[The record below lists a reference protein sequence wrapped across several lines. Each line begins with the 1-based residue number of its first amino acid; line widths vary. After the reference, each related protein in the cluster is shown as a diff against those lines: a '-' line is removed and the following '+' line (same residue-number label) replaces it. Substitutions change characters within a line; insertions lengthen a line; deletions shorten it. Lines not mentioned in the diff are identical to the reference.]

1 MNKAMNLGF
10 YELIGDPGLIN
21 IEVEK
26 YRAVDRK
33 MVRDAA
39 QRYFLTEN
47 CSTLYYLSS
56 RRGK

>member
-10 YELIGDPGLIN
+10 YELLDDPGLIN
-21 IEVEK
+21 SEVEK
-26 YRAVDRK
+26 YREVDRK

-39 QRYFLTEN
+39 QKYFLTEN

-56 RRGK
+56 RKGK